1 MINIQFKI
9 NLLLVF
15 TRSNHSGTFI
25 LPDLVMFNVV
35 VQELIEW
42 PTLIGSTYILRK
54 AMVDSCWLTSLT
66 ETDCRECHSD
76 YGGESKSI
84 GC

>member
-1 MINIQFKI
+1 M
-9 NLLLVF
+9 F

-66 ETDCRECHSD
+66 ETDGREYHSD

-84 GC
+84 